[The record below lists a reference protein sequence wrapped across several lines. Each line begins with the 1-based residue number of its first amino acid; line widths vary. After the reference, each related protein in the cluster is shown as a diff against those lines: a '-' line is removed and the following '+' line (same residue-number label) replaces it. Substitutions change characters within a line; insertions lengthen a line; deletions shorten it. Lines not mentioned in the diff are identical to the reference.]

1 MPTKPAKVLTQTDRR
16 IIRIAAATKM
26 SRQQIRLLF
35 DGVDALMSKHMGK
48 KVKGEI
54 VGPGLLVFNEITKS
68 PTKAHKR
75 SNRRKPGR
83 QVGKGRASKGPK
95 RSVAK

>member
-1 MPTKPAKVLTQTDRR
+1 MPTKSAKVLTPTDRR
-16 IIRIAAATKM
+16 ISRIAAATKM

-54 VGPGLLVFNEITKS
+54 VGPGFLVFNDVKK
-68 PTKAHKR
+68 PATKAHKR
-75 SNRRKPGR
+75 SNRRKAGR
-83 QVGKGRASKGPK
+83 RVVKVRALKAA
-95 RSVAK
+95 AK